1 MHRRAKLAL
10 ALSLLGLVVLTG
22 CNKLRARDQLNK
34 GVRAY
39 KAGQFETAISH
50 FQRSIELDPKLL
62 NARIYL
68 ATAYA
73 SQFVPGS
80 PSEENKRLGLSAI
93 REFGRVLET
102 DPNNLT
108 ALAYIASLY
117 YGMTDFDKAKE
128 FRRRL
133 IQVDPQNPEHYYSI
147 GVIDW
152 TLAYKPRMEL
162 KNKLGLRP
170 DQPLPARERRTLAE
184 QNSAVVEEGVEML
197 EQALKINPKYVD
209 AIAYLNLLYREKA
222 DIVDDPQEREHYL
235 DLADEMFDRQKKLRE
250 ELQATP
256 ATPAQ

>member
-1 MHRRAKLAL
+1 MRRPATLAVF
-10 ALSLLGLVVLTG
+10 LSLFALFFLTG
-22 CNKLRARDQLNK
+22 CNKLRARDELNK

-39 KAGQFETAISH
+39 KAAQFETAIGH
-50 FQRSIELDPKLL
+50 FQRAVELDPKLL

-80 PSEENKRLGLSAI
+80 PAEENKKLGQSAI
-93 REFGRVLET
+93 HEFEKVLEV
-102 DPNNLT
+102 DPNNTT

-133 IQVDPQNPEHYYSI
+133 IAVDPTNPEHYYSI

-170 DQPLPARERRTLAE
+170 DEPIPARDRRALAE
-184 QNSAVVEEGVEML
+184 KNTPLVDEGIEAL
-197 EQALKINPKYVD
+197 EKAIQLNPNYVD
-209 AIAYLNLLYREKA
+209 ALAYLNLLYREKA
-222 DIVDDPQEREHYL
+222 DIGDTPQEREHYL
-235 DLADEMFDRQKKLRE
+235 DLADQMFDRQKRLRE
-250 ELQATP
+250 EMTRGP
-256 ATPAQ
+256 APAR